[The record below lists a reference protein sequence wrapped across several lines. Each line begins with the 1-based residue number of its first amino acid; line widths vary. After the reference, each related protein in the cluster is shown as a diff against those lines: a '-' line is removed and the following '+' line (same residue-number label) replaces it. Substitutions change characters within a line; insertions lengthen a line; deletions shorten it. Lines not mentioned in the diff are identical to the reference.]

1 MTQREVRSPH
11 PGVMKVAVTSR
22 NRKPES
28 VHKPTKA
35 LFLTACGGGGGAG
48 RSLFYLLKHI
58 DRALVEP
65 LVVMPSSAAIRQRL
79 HDQGVR
85 TISSPRLRERF
96 HERRFGGRGPWVMP
110 FSYVRNGWDSIIFVL
125 QLIRIVR
132 SEAVAIIHC
141 NHMMVKIM
149 GIIAGLVTGRPVV
162 LHCRTIY
169 RGAAERLLYTSFAA
183 LPQVKQIIAVS
194 HAAADNFR
202 VLSRKVSVVY
212 NGIDLEEHDPER
224 HAGKLRDEL
233 QIPEDT
239 RVVGFLGR
247 VVPWKGIHTF
257 LAAAEQVLS
266 LRDNVLFV
274 IVGGR
279 PRGSGTTDR
288 DDLELIRARGL
299 EGRVLLTGYKSD
311 VGAYLKE
318 IDIVVVPSVKPDPC
332 PRTVIEAMAFGKP
345 VVASA
350 IGGIP
355 ELIQHEDTGV
365 LVEPGDSGDLAGWV
379 LRLIDDEKLAAGLG
393 SRARNVALQR
403 FDARDTS
410 RRVQD
415 LMLEL
420 VNADRHRAG
429 VVEVDVGEPSSY
441 SGRS

>member
-1 MTQREVRSPH
+1 MGLDVPSH
-11 PGVMKVAVTSR
+11 
-22 NRKPES
+22 NRKLGS
-28 VHKPTKA
+28 VHKPIKA
-35 LFLTACGGGGGAG
+35 LFLTACGGNGGAG
-48 RSLFYLLKHI
+48 RSLFYLLKHF
-58 DRALVEP
+58 DRSLVEP
-65 LVVMPSSAAIRQRL
+65 LVVMSPSGTIRQLL
-79 HDQGVR
+79 HDQGIR

-96 HERRFGGRGPWVMP
+96 HERRFRGRGPWVMP

-149 GIIAGLVTGRPVV
+149 GIIAGLLTGRPVV

-169 RGAAERLLYTSFAA
+169 GGAAERLLYTSFAV
-183 LPQVKQIIAVS
+183 LPRVKQIIAVS
-194 HAAADNFR
+194 HAAADNFPR
-202 VLSRKVSVVY
+202 LSHKVSVVY

-224 HAGKLRDEL
+224 QVGRLRDEL
-233 QIPEDT
+233 QIPEES
-239 RVVGFLGR
+239 RVVGFVGR
-247 VVPWKGIHTF
+247 VVPWKGIHIF
-257 LAAAEQVLS
+257 LEAAEQVIS
-266 LRDNVLFV
+266 LRDDVVFV

-279 PRGSGTTDR
+279 PKGSGTTDSE
-288 DDLELIRARGL
+288 DLELIRARGL

-311 VGAYLKE
+311 VGAYLRE

-332 PRTVIEAMAFGKP
+332 PRTVIEAMAFGIP

-350 IGGIP
+350 LGGIP
-355 ELIQHEDTGV
+355 ELIQHGDTGI
-365 LVEPGDSGDLAGWV
+365 LVEPGDAVELAGWV

-420 VNADRHRAG
+420 VKADRHRASA
-429 VVEVDVGEPSSY
+429 VEVDACDPSSS

>member
-1 MTQREVRSPH
+1 M
-11 PGVMKVAVTSR
+11 TSR

-28 VHKPTKA
+28 VHKPVKA
-35 LFLTACGGGGGAG
+35 LFLSACGGAGGAG
-48 RSLFYLLKHI
+48 QSLFYLLKHI
-58 DRALVEP
+58 DRTLVEP
-65 LVVMPSSAAIRQRL
+65 LVVMPPSGTIRQRL
-79 HDQGVR
+79 QDQGIR

-96 HERRFGGRGPWVMP
+96 HERRLRGRGPWVMP
-110 FSYVRNGWDSIIFVL
+110 LSYVRNGWDSIIFVL

-132 SEAVAIIHC
+132 SEAVGIIHC

-169 RGAAERLLYTSFAA
+169 GGAPERLLYTSFAA
-183 LPQVKQIIAVS
+183 LPPVKQIIAVS
-194 HAAADNFR
+194 QAAADNFR
-202 VLSRKVSVVY
+202 RLKRKVSVVY

-224 HAGKLRDEL
+224 QAGRLRDEL
-233 QIPEDT
+233 QIPAGT
-239 RVVGFLGR
+239 KVVGFVGR
-247 VVPWKGIHTF
+247 VVQWKGIHIF
-257 LAAAEQVLS
+257 LEAAEQVIS
-266 LRDNVLFV
+266 LRDDVVFV

-288 DDLELIRARGL
+288 DDVELIGARGL

-345 VVASA
+345 VIASSL
-350 IGGIP
+350 GGIP
-355 ELIQHEDTGV
+355 ELIQHRDTGV
-365 LVEPGDSGDLAGWV
+365 LVEPGDAVELAGWV
-379 LRLIDDEKLAAGLG
+379 IRLIDDEEFAASLG
-393 SRARNVALQR
+393 SRARHVALQR

-410 RRVQD
+410 RRVQA

-420 VNADRHRAG
+420 VKADHHRAG
-429 VVEVDVGEPSSY
+429 VVEVDVGEPSSS